1 MDSDAPLETDEAK
14 IEEIG
19 EVQGQESEAPDA
31 LPPGLRD
38 LTARI
43 AQITRSLHAKWGI
56 YIRCIETGEEI
67 ALGADEIMDTMSV
80 IKIPLMAEVFRQAE
94 AGKFSLSDRLTL
106 KASDKRPGTGVIR
119 MLDDGAVL
127 TIGDLITLMIN
138 VSDNSATDMLFA
150 QVGGV
155 DPVNA
160 LMHRYGL
167 STIKATGTA
176 DDWFQALRREPDA
189 WKFHVEGKH
198 PFGLSSARDTGK
210 LLASIV
216 QGEVV
221 SEVACR
227 QMMGALRSQL
237 YRTRL
242 PRYVDNFMI
251 AHKTGDFL
259 PYIGNDVGIIE
270 LPSCRVVVCVFTAHH
285 NGKGV
290 LLEDAIGRI
299 AEQVSYYFI
308 SR

>member
-1 MDSDAPLETDEAK
+1 MTEACR
-14 IEEIG
+14 
-19 EVQGQESEAPDA
+19 EVQGQKSEAPDA
-31 LPPGLRD
+31 PPPGLRD

-43 AQITRSLHAKWGI
+43 AQITRSLRAKWGI

-160 LMHRYGL
+160 LM
-167 STIKATGTA
+167 
-176 DDWFQALRREPDA
+176 Q
-189 WKFHVEGKH
+189 
-198 PFGLSSARDTGK
+198 
-210 LLASIV
+210 
-216 QGEVV
+216 Q
-221 SEVACR
+221 
-227 QMMGALRSQL
+227 
-237 YRTRL
+237 
-242 PRYVDNFMI
+242 
-251 AHKTGDFL
+251 
-259 PYIGNDVGIIE
+259 
-270 LPSCRVVVCVFTAHH
+270 
-285 NGKGV
+285 
-290 LLEDAIGRI
+290 
-299 AEQVSYYFI
+299 
-308 SR
+308 